1 MLHNGFQIVFT
12 RFVFACTLLMM
23 FTGCLDKVRKP
34 KPETEHEAITTLGLV
49 FSTAVEVVDTVWFD
63 DPDGVGGLPPQ
74 RWDSI
79 QLQTNKAYN
88 VQVLL
93 LNKTKT
99 PAQDIAPIILNQG
112 FAHEF
117 FFLPQGMDVQIE
129 KTDRDGLGFPLG
141 FLSKWTSGNNNQP
154 GTMRVKLM
162 HKPSVKGPNDSPN
175 LGHSDVDVVFQ
186 TSIK

>member
-1 MLHNGFQIVFT
+1 MLQNRFQFIFTQLVFT
-12 RFVFACTLLMM
+12 CTLV
-23 FTGCLDKVRKP
+23 FIITACDKVKKP

-49 FSTAVEVVDTVWFD
+49 FSAAGEVVDTVWFD
-63 DPDGVGGLPPQ
+63 DSDGVGGLPPQ

-79 QLQTNKAYN
+79 HLQTNKEYN

-93 LNKTKT
+93 WNKTKT
-99 PAQDIAPIILNQG
+99 PTQDIAPIITNQG

-117 FFLPQGMDVQIE
+117 FFLPQGLDLQIE

-141 FLSKWTSGNNNQP
+141 FFSKWTSSNNNQT
-154 GTMRVKLM
+154 GTVRVKLM

-186 TSIK
+186 TYIK